1 MASRRIYRSVKT
13 VERSSRK
20 TLKGAGG
27 SARRLTAAPI
37 KKGGVAGPA
46 SRPVPKKAS
55 RRTGHVQKA
64 SVAGAK
70 RIDLSAFPSEAV
82 RKFDRS
88 ICLACVLDVF
98 TRHMGLSLNR
108 AHLEIKRYKPSLA
121 ELNGPEVTRP
131 YFMQSPQ
138 DRCPY
143 CGSSPKWHARLGIYR
158 IEGGR
163 ATDALRRELVKSLP
177 GSGRQ
182 FLILEERGTH
192 QGAFF
197 EWLEKISKGLDL
209 EASHWLQDVCRHYL
223 SRKEPKQDWEAQFEQ
238 IQSIWRSRHL
248 ERGWEV
254 DKGRLF
260 LAPVLFDELLL
271 VHYLVSRSQK
281 AGGLTLE
288 GRYTL
293 RELMARLRMGG

>member
-1 MASRRIYRSVKT
+1 
-13 VERSSRK
+13 
-20 TLKGAGG
+20 
-27 SARRLTAAPI
+27 
-37 KKGGVAGPA
+37 
-46 SRPVPKKAS
+46 
-55 RRTGHVQKA
+55 
-64 SVAGAK
+64 
-70 RIDLSAFPSEAV
+70 
-82 RKFDRS
+82 
-88 ICLACVLDVF
+88 
-98 TRHMGLSLNR
+98 MGLSLST

-131 YFMQSPQ
+131 YFTMQSPQ
-138 DRCPY
+138 DPCPY
-143 CGSSPKWHARLGIYR
+143 CGSPPKWHARLGIYR

-163 ATDALRRELVKSLP
+163 TTDALRRELVKSLP
-177 GSGRQ
+177 TSGSQ
-182 FLILEERGTH
+182 FLILEEKGTR

-209 EASHWLQDVCRHYL
+209 EAPHWLRDVCRHYL
-223 SRKEPKQDWEAQFEQ
+223 SRKEPKEDWQAQFEQ
-238 IQSIWRSRHL
+238 IQSIRRSRHL

-293 RELMARLRMGG
+293 RELMARLRIGGYLHAVGIIAQNPSEAFEELLEHLGGGQASMKLHYIVDRRDFLGKVEQLKAFKPPRPSVRRDLI